1 MNRIV
6 ALIALPLLIAI
17 LDGCEPATD
26 PCHEFA
32 PPPGHK
38 ASDCAVKPAI
48 AAEQPKPTRYCYSS
62 LAQAD
67 CYDEPQPGR
76 TGGFLGSAAIPLSTP
91 AEPPPSK

>member
-6 ALIALPLLIAI
+6 ALIALSLLVVMSG
-17 LDGCEPATD
+17 GCEPAAD

-38 ASDCAVKPAI
+38 PSSCPVTPA
-48 AAEQPKPTRYCYSS
+48 ESTLSPKPVRYCYSS

-76 TGGFLGSAAIPLSTP
+76 TGFIGSTP
-91 AEPPPSK
+91 APVSTPGAPPSSK